1 MLRPQRFSQCFC
13 VASLIPLLAVA
24 LVAAAFSFV
33 LAGTAQAQI
42 TTQVLIGDA
51 VSDPGSRYADVD
63 EAIKRFSNRDPLGAQ
78 QFLEA
83 ALRKNP
89 NLPPVDLLLA
99 KMYILSG
106 DSASALASLEKTAAE
121 NPTDPEPYLI
131 LGDQAISAGQTIQAE
146 ALYEKA
152 LGLIDSFKGNEKRK
166 RSFIIRSRTGRSLVA
181 ERRKEWDTAV
191 ADLQALLK
199 VDPDNAAAHYRLGRA
214 LFMQKKF
221 AEGNAEFAKAATLD
235 KNLPN
240 QNIAAAL
247 LYEQLGMRNEAKTAF
262 EAAVKT
268 NREDVKT
275 LNAYAQWLLAT
286 DDVARAEQALSAAR
300 RVAPEDLDTLVLSG
314 VAARMGKKMKPAEDY
329 FVAALRNSPSNAAV
343 INQLALLLVEQ
354 PDEQKR
360 QRAVEF
366 ARINAMLQPNSAEAN
381 ITLAWVLYQVGN
393 QRDAE
398 AALRKGLAARNMSP
412 DSNYLVAK
420 ILAEQNRPD
429 VAKQFLAAA
438 LENSAGS
445 LSVLK
450 ADAEALKKQLDSG
463 PATP

>member
-1 MLRPQRFSQCFC
+1 MLHSQRFRTFVSQAFNTPQFA
-13 VASLIPLLAVA
+13 VALLAVA
-24 LVAAAFSFV
+24 LSVA
-33 LAGTAQAQI
+33 LARDAEAQI

-51 VSDPGSRYADVD
+51 VSDPGTRYADVD
-63 EAIKRFSNRDPLGAQ
+63 EAIKRFTNRDPLGAQ

-106 DSASALASLEKTAAE
+106 DSASALASLEKTASE

-152 LGLIDSFKGNEKRK
+152 LELVDAFKGNEKRK
-166 RSFIIRSRTGRSLVA
+166 RSFVIRARTGRSLVA
-181 ERRKEWDTAV
+181 ERRKDWTTAA
-191 ADLQALLK
+191 ADLAILLK
-199 VDPDNAAAHYRLGRA
+199 ADPDNAAAHYRLGRA

-221 AEGNAEFAKAATLD
+221 QEGNAEFAKAAQLD

-240 QNIAAAL
+240 ANVAAAL

-262 EAAVKT
+262 ENAVKA
-268 NREDVKT
+268 NREDAKT
-275 LNAYAQWLLAT
+275 LNAYAQWLLST
-286 DDVARAEQALSAAR
+286 GDVARAEQALSAAR
-300 RVAPEDLDTLVLSG
+300 RAAPEDLDTLILSG
-314 VAARMGKKMKPAEDY
+314 VAARMAKKMKPAEDY
-329 FVAALRNSPSNAAV
+329 FVSALRLSPSNAAV

-354 PDEQKR
+354 PDEEKR
-360 QRAVEF
+360 QRAMEF
-366 ARINAMLQPNSAEAN
+366 ARINAMLQPNSAESN
-381 ITLAWVLYQVGN
+381 ITLAWVLYQIGN
-393 QRDAE
+393 TRDAE

-420 ILAEQNRPD
+420 ILADQNRAD
-429 VAKQFLAAA
+429 VAKQFLTAA
-438 LENSAGS
+438 LENPAGG
-445 LSVLK
+445 LSVLR
-450 ADAEALKKQLDSG
+450 AEAEALKKQLDSQ
-463 PATP
+463 